1 MPFTLIR
8 TTALIAALG
17 TWSVFQAGNE
27 QKRDAADAAK
37 LIEVLDIRPGST
49 VADVGAGSGPL
60 VPLVSRQ
67 VGSTGR
73 VYATDL
79 NADRLAEIKKVV
91 ASASLE
97 NVTVLE
103 GGASQTN
110 LPDGCCDA
118 IFMRLVYHHF
128 GDPPAM
134 NASLLRALKPGGRLA
149 ILEFAPDSKVSAPPG
164 KRTDGASHGVMAATV
179 VEELQAA
186 GFVEVSEV
194 PWTAPTI
201 AIVARKAPSAGRNAT
216 VRLESAGGL

>member
-1 MPFTLIR
+1 MIPFIR
-8 TTALIAALG
+8 SVKPLAGTILVTALAFAG
-17 TWSVFQAGNE
+17 TTQAD
-27 QKRDAADAAK
+27 RDAADAAK

-73 VYATDL
+73 LYATDL
-79 NADRLAEIKKVV
+79 NADRLADIKKVV

-97 NVTVLE
+97 NVTVLQ
-103 GGASQTN
+103 GGESQTN

-149 ILEFAPDSKVSAPPG
+149 ILDFAPNSKVSAPPG
-164 KRTDGASHGVMAATV
+164 KRTDGASHGVMPATV
-179 VEELQAA
+179 VEELKAA

-201 AIVARKAPSAGRNAT
+201 AIVARRASQP
-216 VRLESAGGL
+216 